1 MNATNRVNATSNPVS
16 VPSTIARKRAA
27 TAIPKRNP
35 SVIPTAIIVKILFLI
50 APAYAIPSR
59 P

>member
-1 MNATNRVNATSNPVS
+1 MNATNRVKAISNPVS
-16 VPSTIARKRAA
+16 VPSTIARKRAT

-50 APAYAIPSR
+50 ASA
-59 P
+59 